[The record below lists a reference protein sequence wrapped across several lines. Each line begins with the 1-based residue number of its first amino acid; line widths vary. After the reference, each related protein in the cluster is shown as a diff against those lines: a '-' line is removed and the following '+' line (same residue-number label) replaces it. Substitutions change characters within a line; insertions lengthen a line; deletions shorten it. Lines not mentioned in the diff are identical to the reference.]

1 MTIKKISILLTF
13 FIFVMVIQVGA
24 NDVKSVKYAANREM
38 IIKMDE
44 NKGAIQKK
52 MEPVKESVRSTKK
65 PKAGFQSVGLFDY
78 AGKLDSPKVGV
89 NFLKAMEEMKKLQ
102 LTDSL
107 HKVIYSYQFFQ
118 DVWKD
123 RFLSSREIN
132 GTKSSN
138 SGSGQS
144 ISNPYPNGDNYFA
157 EAKILPT
164 FKLLQSKRE
173 ETFKEIFIKEIF
185 MGFRLSFDP
194 KNTHMLVEMNISPSY
209 EKGPGVIIPF

>member
-1 MTIKKISILLTF
+1 MTINKISILLTF
-13 FIFVMVIQVGA
+13 FIFVMVIQVEA
-24 NDVKSVKYAANREM
+24 NDVKSVKYAANQDM
-38 IIKMDE
+38 IIKMDK
-44 NKGAIQKK
+44 NAGIRQKRI
-52 MEPVKESVRSTKK
+52 EPVKVPARSTKK

-78 AGKLDSPKVGV
+78 TGKLDSPKLGV
-89 NFLKAMEEMKKLQ
+89 NFLKALEEMKKLQ

-118 DVWKD
+118 YVWRD
-123 RFLSSREIN
+123 RFLSSPEIN

-138 SGSGQS
+138 SVSGQS
-144 ISNPYPNGDNYFA
+144 ISNPYPNGDNYFG
-157 EAKILPT
+157 EANSLPT

-173 ETFKEIFIKEIF
+173 ETFKEIF

-194 KNTHMLVEMNISPSY
+194 KSTHMLVEMNISPSY

>member
-1 MTIKKISILLTF
+1 MTIEKISILLTF
-13 FIFVMVIQVGA
+13 FIFVMVIQVEA
-24 NDVKSVKYAANREM
+24 NDVNSVKYAANREM

-44 NKGAIQKK
+44 NTGVIQKRI
-52 MEPVKESVRSTKK
+52 EPVKEPARSTKK
-65 PKAGFQSVGLFDY
+65 PKAGSQSVGLFDY
-78 AGKLDSPKVGV
+78 PGKLDSPRLGI
-89 NFLKAMEEMKKLQ
+89 NFLKALEEMKKLQ

-144 ISNPYPNGDNYFA
+144 ISNPYPNGDNYFG

-173 ETFKEIFIKEIF
+173 ETFKEIF

-194 KNTHMLVEMNISPSY
+194 RNTYMLVEMNISPSS